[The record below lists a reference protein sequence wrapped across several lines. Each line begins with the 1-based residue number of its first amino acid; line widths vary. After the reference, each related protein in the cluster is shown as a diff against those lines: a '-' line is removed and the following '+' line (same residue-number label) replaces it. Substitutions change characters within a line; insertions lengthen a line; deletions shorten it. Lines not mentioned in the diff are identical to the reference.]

1 MNFDFSQ
8 LSLLV
13 QRALKDMGFEKPTPI
28 QKEAIPLAL
37 KGYDIMGQAATG
49 TGKTAAFGI
58 PIVEGT
64 EKGDGLTALI
74 MTPTRELAMQV
85 KEQLYQLSKYK
96 GVKVFSFY
104 GGTSVQKDL
113 ELLWRTTP
121 NIVVGTPGRIKD
133 LTMRGLFNFDE
144 LRYFVLDEA
153 DRMLDMGFIEDI
165 EWMIAQLPK
174 ERQNFLFSATINK
187 EIEALAKKH
196 LRKDYKFIRVI
207 TEELKPKIEERL
219 IKLSSSGQ
227 KMSELEKLLR
237 EHLLEKVIV
246 FVKTKKDAK
255 DITEDLRRRGFNVV
269 SLHGD
274 MTQRQ
279 RERSL
284 KLFKEGKVKIVVAT
298 DVASRGLDIK
308 GVSLVIN
315 YHIPEDPEVYI
326 HRIGRTGRIGAY
338 GKAYSLITPEDSKAL
353 WRIKKLKESYAVAGD
368 GTV

>member
-1 MNFDFSQ
+1 MDFDFSQ
-8 LSLLV
+8 LSISLLK
-13 QRALKDMGFEKPTPI
+13 ALKDLGFERPTPI

-58 PIVEGT
+58 PIIEGSEKEEGT
-64 EKGDGLTALI
+64 TALI
-74 MTPTRELAMQV
+74 MTPTRELAIQV

-96 GVKVFSFY
+96 GLKVFSFY
-104 GGTSVQKDL
+104 GGTPVQKDL
-113 ELLWRTTP
+113 ELLWKITP
-121 NIVVGTPGRIKD
+121 NIIVGTPGRIKD
-133 LTMRGLFNFDE
+133 LTMRGLFNFE
-144 LRYFVLDEA
+144 GLKYFVLDEA

-165 EWMIAQLPK
+165 EWIITQLPK
-174 ERQNFLFSATINK
+174 ERQTLLFSATIPR
-187 EIEALAKKH
+187 EVEELAKKH
-196 LRKDYKFIRVI
+196 LKKDYKFVKVI

-219 IKLSSSGQ
+219 IKVSSSGQ
-227 KMSELEKLLR
+227 KMSELEKILR
-237 EHLLEKVIV
+237 EHVLEKVIV

-255 DITEDLRRRGFNVV
+255 EITQELKRKGFNVV

-279 RERSL
+279 KENALR
-284 KLFKEGKVKIVVAT
+284 LFRDGKVKIVVAT

-326 HRIGRTGRIGAY
+326 HRIGRTGRIGTY

-353 WRIKKLKESYAVAGD
+353 WRIKKLKESYVQA
-368 GTV
+368 

>member
-1 MNFDFSQ
+1 MDFKFSQ
-8 LSLLV
+8 LSPLV
-13 QRALKDMGFEKPTPI
+13 QRALQDMGFSEPTPI

-37 KGYDIMGQAATG
+37 KGYDLLGQAATG

-58 PIVEGT
+58 PII
-64 EKGDGLTALI
+64 EKVKKEDGLKALI
-74 MTPTRELAMQV
+74 MTPTRELALQV
-85 KEQLYQLSKYK
+85 KEQLYALSKYK
-96 GVKVFSFY
+96 ALKVFCFY
-104 GGTSVQKDL
+104 GGTPVHKDL
-113 ELLWRTTP
+113 EILSKFTP

-133 LTMRGLFNFDE
+133 LTMRGLFNFDN
-144 LRYFVLDEA
+144 LSFFVLDEA
-153 DRMLDMGFIEDI
+153 DLMLDMGFIEDI
-165 EWMIAQLPK
+165 EWIMLQLPK
-174 ERQNFLFSATINK
+174 EKQTFLFSATIPK
-187 EIEALAKKH
+187 EVEELAKRH
-196 LRKDYKFIRVI
+196 LRKDYKFVRVI

-219 IKLSSSGQ
+219 IKLNSTIQ
-227 KMSELEKLLR
+227 KLAELEKLLR

-255 DITEDLRRRGFNVV
+255 DITQELKKRGFNVV

-279 RERSL
+279 RESSL
-284 KLFKEGKVKIVVAT
+284 RLFRDGKVKIVVAT

-353 WRIKKLKESYAVAGD
+353 WRIKRLKERYAQA
-368 GTV
+368 

>member
-1 MNFDFSQ
+1 MDFDFSQ
-8 LSLLV
+8 LSISLLK
-13 QRALKDMGFEKPTPI
+13 ALKDLGFERPTPI

-58 PIVEGT
+58 PIIEGSEKEEGT
-64 EKGDGLTALI
+64 TALI
-74 MTPTRELAMQV
+74 MTPTRELAIQV

-96 GVKVFSFY
+96 GLKVFSFY
-104 GGTSVQKDL
+104 GGTPVQKDL
-113 ELLWRTTP
+113 ELLWKITP
-121 NIVVGTPGRIKD
+121 NIIVGTPGRIKD
-133 LTMRGLFNFDE
+133 LTMRGLFNFE
-144 LRYFVLDEA
+144 GLKYFVLDEA

-165 EWMIAQLPK
+165 EWIITQLPK
-174 ERQNFLFSATINK
+174 ERQTLLFSATIPR
-187 EIEALAKKH
+187 EVEELAKKH
-196 LRKDYKFIRVI
+196 LKKDYKFVKVI

-219 IKLSSSGQ
+219 IKVSSSGQ
-227 KMSELEKLLR
+227 KMSELEKILR
-237 EHLLEKVIV
+237 EHVLEKVIV

-255 DITEDLRRRGFNVV
+255 EITQELKRKGFNVV

-279 RERSL
+279 RENALR
-284 KLFKEGKVKIVVAT
+284 LFRDGKVKIVVAT

-326 HRIGRTGRIGAY
+326 HRIGRTGRIGTY

-353 WRIKKLKESYAVAGD
+353 WRIKKLKESYVQA
-368 GTV
+368 

>member
-1 MNFDFSQ
+1 MDFNFSQ
-8 LSLLV
+8 LSDLV

-58 PIVEGT
+58 PIVEGSKKEEGT
-64 EKGDGLTALI
+64 TALI
-74 MTPTRELAMQV
+74 MTPTRELALQV
-85 KEQLYQLSKYK
+85 KEQLQQLSKYK
-96 GVKVFSFY
+96 GLKVFSFY
-104 GGTSVQKDL
+104 GGTPVQKDL
-113 ELLWRTTP
+113 ELLWKITP
-121 NIVVGTPGRIKD
+121 NIVVGTPGRLKD
-133 LTMRGLFNFDE
+133 LIMRGLFDFDN
-144 LRYFVLDEA
+144 LKYFVLDEA

-165 EWMIAQLPK
+165 EWIIAQLPK
-174 ERQNFLFSATINK
+174 ERQTFLFSATIPR
-187 EIEALAKKH
+187 EVERLAKRH
-196 LRKDYKFIRVI
+196 LRKDYKFVKVI

-219 IKLSSSGQ
+219 IKLNSSRQ
-227 KMSELEKLLR
+227 KLSELEKILR

-246 FVKTKKDAK
+246 FVKTKKDAR
-255 DITEDLRRRGFNVV
+255 DIAEELKRRGFNVV

-279 RERSL
+279 RENSL
-284 KLFKEGKVKIVVAT
+284 RLFKEGKVKIVVAT

-326 HRIGRTGRIGAY
+326 HCIGRTGRIGSY
-338 GKAYSLITPEDSKAL
+338 GKAYSLVTPEDSRAL
-353 WRIKKLKESYAVAGD
+353 LRIKKLKESYSEA
-368 GTV
+368 

>member
-1 MNFDFSQ
+1 MDFDFSQ
-8 LSLLV
+8 LSIPL
-13 QRALKDMGFEKPTPI
+13 RKALKDMGFEKPTPI

-58 PIVEGT
+58 PIIEGSEKEEGT
-64 EKGDGLTALI
+64 TALI
-74 MTPTRELAMQV
+74 MTPTRELAIQV

-96 GVKVFSFY
+96 GLKVFSFY
-104 GGTSVQKDL
+104 GGTPIQKDL
-113 ELLWRTTP
+113 ELLWKITP
-121 NIVVGTPGRIKD
+121 NIIVGTPGRIKD
-133 LTMRGLFNFDE
+133 LTMRGLFNFE
-144 LRYFVLDEA
+144 SLKYFVLDEA

-165 EWMIAQLPK
+165 EWIITQLPK
-174 ERQNFLFSATINK
+174 ERQTFLFSATIPR
-187 EIEALAKKH
+187 EVEELAKKH
-196 LRKDYKFIRVI
+196 LKKDYKFVKVI

-227 KMSELEKLLR
+227 KMSELEKILR
-237 EHLLEKVIV
+237 EHILEKVIV

-255 DITEDLRRRGFNVV
+255 EITQELKRKGFNVV

-279 RERSL
+279 RENSL
-284 KLFKEGKVKIVVAT
+284 RLFRDGKVKIVVAT

-326 HRIGRTGRIGAY
+326 HRIGRTGRIGTY

-353 WRIKKLKESYAVAGD
+353 WRIKKLKESYVQA
-368 GTV
+368 

>member
-1 MNFDFSQ
+1 MDFDFSQ
-8 LSLLV
+8 LSISLLK
-13 QRALKDMGFEKPTPI
+13 ALKDLGFERPTPI

-37 KGYDIMGQAATG
+37 KGYDIMGQAAPG

-58 PIVEGT
+58 PIIEGSEKEEGT
-64 EKGDGLTALI
+64 TALI
-74 MTPTRELAMQV
+74 MTPTRELAIQV

-96 GVKVFSFY
+96 GLKVFSFY
-104 GGTSVQKDL
+104 GGTPVQKDL
-113 ELLWRTTP
+113 ELLWKITP
-121 NIVVGTPGRIKD
+121 NIIVGTPGRIKD
-133 LTMRGLFNFDE
+133 LTMRGLFNFE
-144 LRYFVLDEA
+144 GLKYFVLDEA

-165 EWMIAQLPK
+165 EWIITQLPK
-174 ERQNFLFSATINK
+174 ERQTLLFSATIPR
-187 EIEALAKKH
+187 EVEELAKKH
-196 LRKDYKFIRVI
+196 LKKDYKFVKVI

-219 IKLSSSGQ
+219 IKVSSSGQ
-227 KMSELEKLLR
+227 KMSELEKILR
-237 EHLLEKVIV
+237 EHVLEKVIV

-255 DITEDLRRRGFNVV
+255 EITQELKRKGFNVV

-279 RERSL
+279 KENALR
-284 KLFKEGKVKIVVAT
+284 LFRDGKVKIVVAT

-326 HRIGRTGRIGAY
+326 HRIGRTGRIGTY

-353 WRIKKLKESYAVAGD
+353 WRIKKLKESYVQA
-368 GTV
+368 

>member
-1 MNFDFSQ
+1 MDFDFSQ
-8 LSLLV
+8 LSISLLK
-13 QRALKDMGFEKPTPI
+13 ALKDLGFERPTPI

-58 PIVEGT
+58 PIIEGSEKEEGT
-64 EKGDGLTALI
+64 TALI
-74 MTPTRELAMQV
+74 MTPTRELAIQV

-96 GVKVFSFY
+96 GLKVFSFY
-104 GGTSVQKDL
+104 GGTPVQKDL
-113 ELLWRTTP
+113 ELLWKITP
-121 NIVVGTPGRIKD
+121 NIIVGTPGRIKD
-133 LTMRGLFNFDE
+133 LTMRGLFNFE
-144 LRYFVLDEA
+144 GLKYFVLDEA

-165 EWMIAQLPK
+165 EWIITQLPK
-174 ERQNFLFSATINK
+174 ERQTLLFSATIPR
-187 EIEALAKKH
+187 EVEELAKKH
-196 LRKDYKFIRVI
+196 LKKDYKFVKVI

-219 IKLSSSGQ
+219 IKVSSSGQ
-227 KMSELEKLLR
+227 KMSELEKILR
-237 EHLLEKVIV
+237 EHVLEKVIV

-255 DITEDLRRRGFNVV
+255 EITQELKRKGFNVV

-279 RERSL
+279 KENALR
-284 KLFKEGKVKIVVAT
+284 LFRDGKVKIVVAT

-308 GVSLVIN
+308 CVSLVIN

-326 HRIGRTGRIGAY
+326 HRIGRTGRIGTY

-353 WRIKKLKESYAVAGD
+353 WRTKKLKESYVQA
-368 GTV
+368 

>member
-1 MNFDFSQ
+1 MDFDFSQ
-8 LSLLV
+8 LSIPL
-13 QRALKDMGFEKPTPI
+13 RKALKDLGFERPTPI

-58 PIVEGT
+58 PIIEGSEKEEGT
-64 EKGDGLTALI
+64 TALI
-74 MTPTRELAMQV
+74 MTPTRELAIQV

-96 GVKVFSFY
+96 GLKVFSFY
-104 GGTSVQKDL
+104 GGTPVQKDL
-113 ELLWRTTP
+113 ELLWKITP
-121 NIVVGTPGRIKD
+121 NIIVGTPGRIKD
-133 LTMRGLFNFDE
+133 LTMRGLFNFE
-144 LRYFVLDEA
+144 GLKYFVLDEA

-165 EWMIAQLPK
+165 EWIITQLPK
-174 ERQNFLFSATINK
+174 ERQSLLFSATIPR
-187 EIEALAKKH
+187 EVEELAKKH
-196 LRKDYKFIRVI
+196 LKKDYKFVKVI

-219 IKLSSSGQ
+219 IKVNSSGQ
-227 KMSELEKLLR
+227 KMSELEKILR
-237 EHLLEKVIV
+237 EHVLEKVIV

-255 DITEDLRRRGFNVV
+255 EITQELKRKGFNVV

-274 MTQRQ
+274 MTQGQ
-279 RERSL
+279 RENALR
-284 KLFKEGKVKIVVAT
+284 LFRDGKVKIVVAT

-326 HRIGRTGRIGAY
+326 HRIGRTGRIGTY

-353 WRIKKLKESYAVAGD
+353 WRIKKLKESYVQA
-368 GTV
+368 